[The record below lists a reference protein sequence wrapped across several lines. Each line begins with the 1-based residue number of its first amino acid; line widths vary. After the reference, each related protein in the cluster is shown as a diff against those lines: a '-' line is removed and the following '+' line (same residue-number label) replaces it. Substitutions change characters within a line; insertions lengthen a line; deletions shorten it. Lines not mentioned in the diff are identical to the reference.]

1 MPDETY
7 QTAPRASGK
16 RVLAACAVVGVLFIA
31 AMYAGVRWD
40 QATSGPP
47 EPPGT
52 ADPGVAAPPH

>member
-16 RVLAACAVVGVLFIA
+16 RVLVACAVVGVLFIA

-40 QATSGPP
+40 QATSGLPAP
-47 EPPGT
+47 AG
-52 ADPGVAAPPH
+52 AGDPGVAAPSH